1 MVESWEDGRRN
12 SKKCVSDRMDSWW
25 IRGGFPMDSRPL
37 RWIRDE
43 MPPKNHEV
51 SVDSTVPSHPFY
63 NIRGEEGDA
72 SGGWMEGAG
81 GVLEFYCASVF
92 KFRPASAELHYSLK

>member
-1 MVESWEDGRRN
+1 MEGVTLRSACQTE
-12 SKKCVSDRMDSWW
+12 W
-25 IRGGFPMDSRPL
+25 IRGGFAVDSQ
-37 RWIRDE
+37 WIRVLCGGFATKC
-43 MPPKNHEV
+43 PPKNHEV